1 MPSFNIAYPSADSD
15 IAETFVAYGPYSAIR
30 TWLFLIR
37 LGLDGKTGTPEYKSW
52 TKLLDGAKLTGAW
65 VELLKRKEEAL
76 KTGPSPEFLRLVAAL
91 PLTCTLYRMVAGGA
105 EQQVGGAVTAT
116 IYCSDTK
123 WSAGMPSSG
132 TCAADDGA
140 GHPYVYRFEASLAGG
155 GPQSSGPLTASPML
169 LTSVA
174 TPCVVETGKDSRRAA
189 TGELV
194 AKSSGTTTYPP
205 RVVIA
210 DYPRNPYVTA
220 ATCTVYRIDA
230 HNKPAFIRALSAT
243 PSFGRCEFVVPIPDD
258 AKTVEYFAEALL
270 LSETGRVINTH
281 RESLKQL

>member
-1 MPSFNIAYPSADSD
+1 MPSFNISYPSADSD
-15 IAETFVAYGPYSAIR
+15 IAGTFVAYGPYSAIR
-30 TWLFLIR
+30 LFHKLIQFGR
-37 LGLDGKTGTPEYKSW
+37 EGKTEEPEYKSW
-52 TKLLDGAKLTGAW
+52 TKLLDTPQLAEGWAKLLKHKDALTEKPPP
-65 VELLKRKEEAL
+65 ELLVR
-76 KTGPSPEFLRLVAAL
+76 VAAL
-91 PLTCTLYRMVAGGA
+91 PLTCTLIRKIAGGA
-105 EQQVGGAVTAT
+105 DETVGGAVTAT
-116 IYCSDTK
+116 IYCSETK
-123 WSAGMPSSG
+123 WYAAMPSSG
-132 TCAADDGA
+132 TCAVDDGT

-155 GPQSSGPLTASPML
+155 AAQSCGSLTSSPTQL
-169 LTSVA
+169 ISVA
-174 TPCVVETGKDSRRAA
+174 TPCVVETGEDSRRAA
-189 TGELV
+189 TEGLV

-220 ATCTVYRIDA
+220 AICTVYRMDA

-243 PSFGRCEFVVPIPDD
+243 PSFGRCEFVVPIPND